1 MKKLISGLLILVG
14 ITLDQL
20 FKNWIVAH
28 FSLGQVKTF
37 IPNVLSLTYL
47 KNDGAAW
54 SSFSGQQWFFMLL
67 TPLVLIVAAYFLWKY
82 ADKNWY
88 YWGLTLIIS
97 GALGNFIDRIRQ
109 GYVVDMFQTDFMN
122 FPIFNIADA
131 LLSVGFVILFIAI
144 LTDESEKG
152 SKAQK

>member
-20 FKNWIVAH
+20 FKNWIVAN

-109 GYVVDMFQTDFMN
+109 GYVVDMFQTEFMN